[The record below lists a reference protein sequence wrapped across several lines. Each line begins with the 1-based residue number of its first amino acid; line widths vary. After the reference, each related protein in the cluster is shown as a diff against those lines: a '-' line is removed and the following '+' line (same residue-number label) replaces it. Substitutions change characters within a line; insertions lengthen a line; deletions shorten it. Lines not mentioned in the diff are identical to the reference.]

1 MSRAHKREIEEL
13 LATSKNKTA
22 LKMKQAL
29 LAHKHM
35 MEMEKFR
42 YAGLYTGLYTELTS
56 SSFTVYKCH
65 SKLN

>member
-42 YAGLYTGLYTELTS
+42 YAGLYRELS
-56 SSFTVYKCH
+56 SS
-65 SKLN
+65 